1 MIVFLIFLLFDKC
14 AVTFPKV
21 MTASPGCATLETSI
35 LEALQ
40 SMQDGKIRH
49 IPVADKS
56 KY

>member
-21 MTASPGCATLETSI
+21 MTASPSCATLETSI